1 MPKHLIDSDL
11 YIDLIRT
18 GQYLGEI
25 DLLYERET
33 PNIYFSSIVAAE
45 LLAGARTPSML
56 KIVNGLVRPF
66 EKVNRI
72 VTPTHKDWKMA
83 ATILAK
89 ILTFHPWSK
98 EKLHSIAND
107 CLLAVSAK
115 SNGAFVHTKNRSDFL
130 LIQSVYPFSLIVLS

>member
-18 GQYLGEI
+18 GRYLPEI

-33 PNIYFSSIVAAE
+33 PNIFFSSVVAEE
-45 LLAGARTPSML
+45 LLAGARYTSMV
-56 KIVNGLVRPF
+56 KIVTGLVRPF

-72 VTPTHKDWKMA
+72 LTPSHKDWKA
-83 ATILAK
+83 AGTIVAK
-89 ILTFHPWSK
+89 ILATHPWSK
-98 EKLHSIAND
+98 EKLSSLEND
-107 CLLAVSAK
+107 CLLAASAR

-130 LIQSVYPFSLIVLS
+130 LIQSVFPFSLIVLS